1 MRTEEYIPKRVKELC
16 SKHKISKYRLAQLTD
31 MSQTALGNIINKKSI
46 PTVPTLERICDAF
59 GISIA
64 QFFAGEGMRPD
75 LTDEQ
80 EELLEI
86 WDDLN
91 ADERRILMNFVRTLK
106 KKGEAVQ
113 LYLKWLLSL
122 FLCILYGK
130 ESDEDVYECTG

>member
-1 MRTEEYIPKRVKELC
+1 
-16 SKHKISKYRLAQLTD
+16 
-31 MSQTALGNIINKKSI
+31 MSQTALANIMNKKSI

-64 QFFAGEGMRPD
+64 QFFAGDGMRPD

-86 WDDLN
+86 WDDLS

-106 KKGEAVQ
+106 K
-113 LYLKWLLSL
+113 
-122 FLCILYGK
+122 
-130 ESDEDVYECTG
+130 

>member
-91 ADERRILMNFVRTLK
+91 ADERRILMNFV
-106 KKGEAVQ
+106 Q

>member
-1 MRTEEYIPKRVKELC
+1 MRTEEYIPKRVRELC
-16 SKHKISKYRLAQLTD
+16 RKHKISKYRLAQLTD

-106 KKGEAVQ
+106 K
-113 LYLKWLLSL
+113 
-122 FLCILYGK
+122 
-130 ESDEDVYECTG
+130 

>member
-16 SKHKISKYRLAQLTD
+16 CKHKISKYRLAQLTD

-91 ADERRILMNFVRTLK
+91 ADERRILMNFVRTLNK
-106 KKGEAVQ
+106 
-113 LYLKWLLSL
+113 
-122 FLCILYGK
+122 
-130 ESDEDVYECTG
+130 